1 MPFISE
7 SITSAPM
14 LRQTATALA
23 THHVRI
29 RPLSLPVVART
40 EPRHGVPMRTACM
53 PAEYRNAAEAIR
65 AAPVRPDDVWV
76 LGYPGSGAAAVQ
88 LLVGRLL
95 DAGRRAAADEGA
107 ADEDDEAAPLLE

>member
-7 SITSAPM
+7 SITSAVV

-23 THHVRI
+23 THHVQI

-95 DAGRRAAADEGA
+95 DVGRRAADEGTV
-107 ADEDDEAAPLLE
+107 DDDEAAPLLE